1 MKGKEYQLS
10 EDSKFSEKRAHPRYP
25 MLVVGEARHLALA
38 GSGMIR
44 IVASNI
50 SMGGIVVNTDP
61 MGEIVESG
69 DVLKL
74 IFPMLHQPPV
84 ELQAR
89 VVWKRKGAEPGI
101 GEYSFGM
108 MFFNAEENEVKRLHD
123 PARSAFISGLGPETY
138 KD

>member
-1 MKGKEYQLS
+1 MAN
-10 EDSKFSEKRAHPRYP
+10 EDKFIEKRTHPRYP
-25 MLVVGEARHLALA
+25 LLVVGEARHTTLT
-38 GSGMIR
+38 GSGVIR

-50 SMGGIVVNTDP
+50 SMGGIVINTDP
-61 MGEIVESG
+61 HGEIIESG
-69 DVLKL
+69 DVLNL
-74 IFPMLHQPPV
+74 TFPMLHQPAL

-89 VVWKRKGAEPGI
+89 VVWKRKGAEPAI

-108 MFFNAEENEVKRLHD
+108 FFLNAEASEIKRLHD